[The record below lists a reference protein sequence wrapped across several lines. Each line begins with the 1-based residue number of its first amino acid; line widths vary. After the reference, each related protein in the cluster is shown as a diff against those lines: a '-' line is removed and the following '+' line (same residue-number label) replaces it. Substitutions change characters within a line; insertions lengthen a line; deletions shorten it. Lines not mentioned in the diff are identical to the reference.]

1 MAVQA
6 TDSHELAEF
15 GYKQELDRSL
25 GSFSSFAA
33 GFSYISILT
42 GVFQLFAFGFA
53 FGGPAVWWTWPIVFI
68 GQMSVALCFAELA
81 GQYPLAGSVYQWS
94 KRIGSDFTSWMAGW
108 IMVVGSIVTVA
119 AVAVAW
125 QVILPQV
132 STSFQILGDKAD
144 AGTYLT
150 KGGAQN
156 AILLGAILVVFTT
169 IVNMIGVKLMARI
182 NNAGVILELIGATL
196 LIVLLIFHFSRGPGV
211 VFDTLG
217 LGEGYKLGYFG
228 AFIIGGI
235 MSAYVMYGFDTA
247 GTLAEETNDPRRN
260 APPAIIKALATAS
273 VIGGLLILFALMA
286 VNDIH
291 DKNIPLLGLPYI
303 VKQALGDTIGNV
315 FLIDSAIAIAVCCLA
330 VHTSCIRMMFAMAR
344 DDRLPV
350 RPAGG
355 ARVGPREGADRAGP
369 RRRHPRD
376 RPAGHQHHQPERV
389 PGPHVGGDH
398 HVLPRLPVRDRPA
411 APAPHARDVADPRAR
426 HVLLARAL
434 GDAGQRLRGHLR
446 RDRGLQHRVAAQGGL
461 QRDRRVALV
470 LPVGRV
476 PVHRR
481 RVPDRRDLLL
491 HRLQPQAD
499 RGHRRAQRDDR
510 GSAAAAHRR
519 SGAMTPEDEFDYVIA
534 GGGTAG
540 CVVAARLSEDPNVR
554 VCLIEAGPSDVDDDA
569 ILRLEDWMYLLDSG
583 YDWDY
588 LVEPQEKGNSFLR
601 HARAKVLGGCSSH
614 NSCIAFWTPRE
625 DLDEWAAMGN
635 TGWSAEEC
643 WPLITRLE
651 TNDAP
656 GDHHGRS
663 GPVNIRTVPPEDP
676 CGVAI
681 LEAAAQAGLPTSAFN
696 AGHTVTNGAG
706 WFQINSGADNTRM
719 SSSHAYLHPI
729 IDSRP
734 NLEIR
739 THCWVSKV
747 LFDDQRR
754 AIGVDYLSPDLL
766 THTTVIARREVVLSA
781 GAIDTPEAAH
791 ALGHRPGRAPAG
803 VRASTSS
810 STPPAWARTSTTTSR
825 ASCSGTRASR

>member
-6 TDSHELAEF
+6 TDSNELAQF

-150 KGGAQN
+150 SGGAKN

-182 NNAGVILELIGATL
+182 NNVGVILELIGATL
-196 LIVLLIFHFSRGPGV
+196 LIVLLAVHFSRGPGV
-211 VFDTLG
+211 VFNTLG
-217 LGEGYKLGYFG
+217 LGEGHKWGYFG

-273 VIGGLLILFALMA
+273 LIGGLMILFALMA

-303 VKQALGDTIGNV
+303 VKQALGSTVGNI
-315 FLIDSAIAIAVCCLA
+315 FLIDSAIAITVCCLA

-355 ARVGPREGADRAGP
+355 ARVGPRQGADRPGD

-376 RPAGHQHHQPERV
+376 RAARDQHRQPERV

-411 APAPHARDVADPRAR
+411 APAPHARDVAHARAR
-426 HVLLARAL
+426 DRTSRS
-434 GDAGQRLRGHLR
+434 GAGGCSVNAVRRGLR
-446 RDRGLQHRVAAQGGL
+446 RDRGLQHRLAAQGRL
-461 QRDRRVALV
+461 QRDRSAPLV

-481 RVPDRRDLLL
+481 RDADRSDLLL
-491 HRLQPQAD
+491 RRLQPQAD

-510 GSAAAAHRR
+510 GSAAAGDRR
-519 SGAMTPEDEFDYVIA
+519 SRAMTPADEFDYVIA

-643 WPLITRLE
+643 WPLIKRLE

-681 LEAAAQAGLPTSAFN
+681 LEAAAQAGLPT
-696 AGHTVTNGAG
+696 
-706 WFQINSGADNTRM
+706 
-719 SSSHAYLHPI
+719 
-729 IDSRP
+729 RP
-734 NLEIR
+734 
-739 THCWVSKV
+739 S
-747 LFDDQRR
+747 
-754 AIGVDYLSPDLL
+754 
-766 THTTVIARREVVLSA
+766 
-781 GAIDTPEAAH
+781 
-791 ALGHRPGRAPAG
+791 
-803 VRASTSS
+803 
-810 STPPAWARTSTTTSR
+810 
-825 ASCSGTRASR
+825 TRATR